1 LHSNSLDAPRLAE
14 TNMFSATQPLKMIS
28 ETLSIKMKGA
38 SAQQVKIS
46 GEKEIS
52 SLRNQADMIALLM
65 RLTQESGS
73 LHKADIR

>member
-1 LHSNSLDAPRLAE
+1 
-14 TNMFSATQPLKMIS
+14 MFSATQPLKMIS

-65 RLTQESGS
+65 RLT
-73 LHKADIR
+73 